1 MSPIGKEALV
11 DKFDVGSFFKYDANE
26 ISDEI
31 ELKLEDEAKYTLY
44 IAVEKL
50 HECPRILFR
59 IGGEEVSAILDTGRE
74 LTLMNEDLFERIKHT
89 SAVNRTGNQCRK

>member
-1 MSPIGKEALV
+1 MNPVVREALV
-11 DKFDVGSFFKYDANE
+11 DKFDVGSFFKYDVNE

-50 HECPRILFR
+50 HECPRILF
-59 IGGEEVSAILDTGRE
+59 
-74 LTLMNEDLFERIKHT
+74 
-89 SAVNRTGNQCRK
+89 